1 MLQCNILTHAAM
13 QRKPRPLRPLRRT
26 ALALAPAPPRGGFF
40 GGADL
45 RGESRRFGS
54 MRRQFGRGIE
64 TGQALARPNMTFG
77 LRRLRAIERA
87 RGDAEID
94 NVENP
99 RVVRDLRVATRA
111 KTAADIRRSSD
122 LSQAPGEQR
131 KIGRRDFEPNHNRRA
146 RHAAAT
152 FAMAKHRP
160 PRARAVAANLESRRA
175 AQTTAAQRPPAP
187 RRRRGLAAASINA

>member
-1 MLQCNILTHAAM
+1 M
-13 QRKPRPLRPLRRT
+13 QYSNPRRYAKKIAT
-26 ALALAPAPPRGGFF
+26 VATVAALAPAPPRGGFF

-64 TGQALARPNMTFG
+64 TGQALARPNMAFG
-77 LRRLRAIERA
+77 FRRLRAIERA

-99 RVVRDLRVATRA
+99 RVERDLRVATRA

-152 FAMAKHRP
+152 FAMAKNRP
-160 PRARAVAANLESRRA
+160 PRARCRRESRISSRRTNNRRA
-175 AQTTAAQRPPAP
+175 TLARVAPP
-187 RRRRGLAAASINA
+187 REEV